1 MKTIKQIISDAD
13 PRLKGV
19 LVIMVVYVMVM
30 ATTVTSGATQEIK
43 GYKETI
49 EIQYQDGGQETKDYL
64 VRQDTVKNVLKELD
78 VNLNAKDTVN
88 KDMSYIVQSKDL
100 LQVNRINE
108 EEVEEMQYVSSQTIE
123 TTGLHLF
130 TTEVVQT
137 GQQGQIKNKVK
148 VTYEN
153 GKIVKKE
160 LLSSEVVT
168 EKTVTE
174 KTDTIIAHGTIQ
186 PGAYFTGKLTTYGGD
201 CAGGNGTS
209 SSGISLSPTTGVK
222 GSHSAKLSYNGGS
235 YYCLAADP
243 SIPFGTII
251 KITNHNLGIESTA
264 YGIVVDRGGAIKKN
278 HIDIFNGTEAGKYFK
293 GGTSNNTQFEIVSV
307 GSGKNFWK

>member
-19 LVIMVVYVMVM
+19 LMIMIVYVMVM

-49 EIQYQDGGQETKDYL
+49 EIQYQDGSQEAKDYL
-64 VRQDTVKNVLKELD
+64 VRQDSVKNVLKELD
-78 VNLNAKDTVN
+78 VTLGNKDTVN

-100 LQVNRINE
+100 LQVNRISE
-108 EEVEEMQYVSSQTIE
+108 EEVEEVQYVDSQTIE

-130 TTEVVQT
+130 TTEVVQQ
-137 GQQGQIKNKVK
+137 GQQGQINNKVK

-168 EKTVTE
+168 EKT
-174 KTDTIIAHGTIQ
+174 DTIIAHGTVQ

-222 GSHSAKLSYNGGS
+222 GSNSAKLSYNGGS

-278 HIDIFNGTEAGKYFK
+278 HIDIFNGTEAGKYFR
-293 GGTSNNTQFEIVSV
+293 GGSSSNTQFEIVSV

>member
-130 TTEVVQT
+130 TTEVVQQ
-137 GQQGQIKNKVK
+137 GQQGQINNKVK

-168 EKTVTE
+168 EKT
-174 KTDTIIAHGTIQ
+174 DTIIAHGTVQ

-222 GSHSAKLSYNGGS
+222 GSNSAKLSYNGGS

-278 HIDIFNGTEAGKYFK
+278 HIDIFNGTEAGKYFR
-293 GGTSNNTQFEIVSV
+293 GGSSSNTQFEIVSV

>member
-19 LVIMVVYVMVM
+19 LVIMIAYVIVM
-30 ATTVTSGATQEIK
+30 ATTITAGATQEIK

-49 EIQYQDGGQETKDYL
+49 EIQYQDGAQEAKDYL
-64 VRQDTVKNVLKELD
+64 VRQDSVKNVLKELD
-78 VNLNAKDTVN
+78 VTLGNKDTVN

-100 LQVNRINE
+100 LQVNRISE
-108 EEVEEMQYVSSQTIE
+108 EEVEEVQYVDSQTIE

-130 TTEVVQT
+130 TTEVVQQ
-137 GQQGQIKNKVK
+137 GQQGQINNKVK

-168 EKTVTE
+168 EKT
-174 KTDTIIAHGTIQ
+174 DTIIAYGTVQ

-222 GSHSAKLSYNGGS
+222 GSNSAKLSYNGGS

-278 HIDIFNGTEAGKYFK
+278 HIDIFNGTEAGKYFR
-293 GGTSNNTQFEIVSV
+293 GGSSSNTQFEIVSV

>member
-30 ATTVTSGATQEIK
+30 TTTVTSGATQEIK

-78 VNLNAKDTVN
+78 VTLGNKDTVN

-100 LQVNRINE
+100 LQVNRISE
-108 EEVEEMQYVSSQTIE
+108 EEVEEVQYVDSQTIE

-130 TTEVVQT
+130 TTEVVQQ
-137 GQQGQIKNKVK
+137 GQQGQINNKVK

-168 EKTVTE
+168 EKT
-174 KTDTIIAHGTIQ
+174 DTIIAHGTVQ

-222 GSHSAKLSYNGGS
+222 GSNSAKLSYNGGS

-278 HIDIFNGTEAGKYFK
+278 HIDIFNGTEAGKYFR
-293 GGTSNNTQFEIVSV
+293 GGSSSNTQFEIVSV

>member
-19 LVIMVVYVMVM
+19 LMIMIVYVMVM

-49 EIQYQDGGQETKDYL
+49 EIQYQDGSQEAKDYL

-78 VNLNAKDTVN
+78 VNLGTKDTVN
-88 KDMSYIVQSKDL
+88 KDMAYIVQSKDL
-100 LQVNRINE
+100 LQVNRISE
-108 EEVEEMQYVSSQTIE
+108 EEVEEIQYVDSQTIE

-130 TTEVVQT
+130 TTEVVQ
-137 GQQGQIKNKVK
+137 QGQRGQINNKVK

-160 LLSSEVVT
+160 LLSSEV
-168 EKTVTE
+168 VTE

-209 SSGISLSPTTGVK
+209 SSGISLSPTTGV
-222 GSHSAKLSYNGGS
+222 SGS